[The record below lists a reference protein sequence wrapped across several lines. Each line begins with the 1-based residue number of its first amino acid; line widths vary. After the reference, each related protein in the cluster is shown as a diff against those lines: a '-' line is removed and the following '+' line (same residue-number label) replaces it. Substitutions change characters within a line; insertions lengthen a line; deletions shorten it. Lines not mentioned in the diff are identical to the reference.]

1 MVAPWRRH
9 LDTWIHSPKV
19 QNAVMAIIL
28 LNAVTIGVETMVS
41 HDSRAHQAL
50 SLLDHMALGVFLVE
64 IALKLIAVGPLR
76 FFRSGW
82 NTFDFLVVAV
92 ALVPGAGPL
101 SVLRTLR
108 IMRLLRVIKFMPGL
122 RRVVEALLR
131 SLPGISAI
139 ALLMGLIFYVAAV
152 MATTMFGPAFP
163 EWFGSIG
170 RSLYSLFQ
178 IMTLESWSMGIVR
191 PIMEHNPWAWAFFV
205 PFILVSAFTMLN
217 LFVAVIVDTMGQMD
231 HEIASEEQAG
241 AVNAEATNAKT
252 AGTTAVKNA
261 AGEVAGTGSPAE
273 TTAVAAGGAALH
285 ADVLEELRALRHEIA
300 ELRASQ
306 EVRIASQAARVP
318 TTE

>member
-252 AGTTAVKNA
+252 AGTTAVKNT

>member
-1 MVAPWRRH
+1 
-9 LDTWIHSPKV
+9 
-19 QNAVMAIIL
+19 MAIIL

-273 TTAVAAGGAALH
+273 TTAVAAGEAALH